1 MIAGLVLIEI
11 FANPLSGI
19 FGLSGETQQL
29 CISAM
34 RIVSISFIFAGINIA
49 YQGIYQ
55 ALDSGLESLVISLLR
70 QAVIILPLAYVF
82 AKIAIG
88 DASLTWLVWLTFPI
102 TEIVSAAVAYLLMKR
117 IQHKKLEGMEEA

>member
-1 MIAGLVLIEI
+1 MGEI

-55 ALDSGLESLVISLLR
+55 ALNGGLESLVISLLR